1 MNKILVVDDDIDLLN
16 IMQLM
21 LIRSGY
27 EVRSLNNGKAVMAIL
42 NQDCPDLVILDIN
55 LGDADGRQ
63 ICKDVKSM
71 ESFRFLPILLY
82 SAEDRPKVD
91 IADCHADAFVN
102 KPFIKKEFLK
112 LVNKLIA
119 GA

>member
-27 EVRSLNNGKAVMAIL
+27 EVSPLNNGKAVMAIL
-42 NQDCPDLVILDIN
+42 KHDCPDLVILDIN

-63 ICKDVKSM
+63 ICKDVKAM
-71 ESFRFLPILLY
+71 ECFQLLPILLY
-82 SAEDRPKVD
+82 SAEDRSKVD
-91 IADCHADAFVN
+91 IAECHANAFVN

-112 LVNKLIA
+112 LVKKLIA
-119 GA
+119 RA

>member
-1 MNKILVVDDDIDLLN
+1 MDKILVVDDDVDLLN

-27 EVRSLNNGKAVMAIL
+27 EVRSLNNGKAVIAIL
-42 NQDCPDLVILDIN
+42 KQDCPDLVILDIN

-71 ESFRFLPILLY
+71 ECFQFLPILLY
-82 SAEDRPKVD
+82 SAEDRLKID

-102 KPFIKKEFLK
+102 KPFLRKNF
-112 LVNKLIA
+112 
-119 GA
+119 